1 MSFIEIRKL
10 YGKIKRKR
18 YYTMGVDDNSM
29 IYFIGS
35 YILMGTYIYQEIEHM
50 SRLPTFT

>member
-1 MSFIEIRKL
+1 MSYIEIRKL
-10 YGKIKRKR
+10 YGKVKRER
-18 YYTMGVDDNSM
+18 YYSIGVDDSM